1 MRFKKR
7 VKVERRK
14 ALLAAQNKKNTG
26 NVAETVENTG
36 NTANLTENTLKAK
49 KTELEKPQKAPLEV
63 KNELNLTT
71 SELTV
76 VDATLESDNTPE
88 GENLANTAEK
98 PKRTRKKPTTTKK
111 KGTTTKKTGTT
122 TKKTTTRTRKTKT
135 KTEENK
141 TNEG

>member
-26 NVAETVENTG
+26 NVAKTVENTG
-36 NTANLTENTLKAK
+36 NTANLTENTLKTK
-49 KTELEKPQKAPLEV
+49 KTELEKPQKAALEV
-63 KNELNLTT
+63 KNTPNLTT
-71 SELTV
+71 SEP
-76 VDATLESDNTPE
+76 ATTGADLGLENTTE

-98 PKRTRKKPTTTKK
+98 PKKTRKKS
-111 KGTTTKKTGTT
+111 TTTKKTGTT

-135 KTEENK
+135 KTEETTTK
-141 TNEG
+141 EG